1 MNPSTL
7 KWTKL
12 ALRIAFGLLLLY
24 AAYEKLLY
32 PFAFAEAVENYRVFG
47 ALISQLAAVF
57 IPAFELVLG
66 IMLLAGFWKESA
78 ALMNLLL
85 MAAFLVLV
93 AQAAFRGLDIVC
105 GCFGSESS
113 KVGWIKLFENVLYF
127 GFAGLYY
134 YLTARPSKG

>member
-1 MNPSTL
+1 MNRPFL
-7 KWTKL
+7 RWL
-12 ALRIAFGLLLLY
+12 PLGLRIGFGLLLLY
-24 AAYEKLLY
+24 ASYEKLLA

-47 ALISQLAAVF
+47 TFISQLSAVF

-66 IMLLAGFWKESA
+66 IMLLAGFWKESV

-85 MAAFLVLV
+85 MTAFLILV

-113 KVGWIKLFENVLYF
+113 KVGWIKLSENLLYF
-127 GFAGLYY
+127 AFAGLYY
-134 YLTARPSKG
+134 YLTIRPFKG